1 MEKMLKFIII
11 FIIGSLPVL
20 AQNSSNTEVE
30 KILRQK
36 NELLAEAINSGNL
49 EGFTA
54 IYAEDAQMNVPG
66 SPSLNG
72 RKAIG
77 EAHKSMMENKMKI
90 EITKNEVFHQG
101 DFATETGSYRV
112 LTASGEEVD
121 KGNYMALWKKI
132 DGDWQIYRDVVSS
145 SSTQ

>member
-30 KILRQK
+30 EILQQK
-36 NELLAEAINSGNL
+36 NEMLAEAINSGNL

-121 KGNYMALWKKI
+121 KGSYMALWKKI

-145 SSTQ
+145 SSGQ